1 MISNSGH
8 DEHGRYHGGQAGDQN
23 GEWVIQNWYNRP
35 WNCILRYPVASV
47 RKKIA
52 ELARKAANNNKI
64 GYDQYQRMTYWT
76 QLQKANYDPSKIKVA
91 CEADCSAGVIA
102 NVWAVGHIFN
112 IGALKNISAT
122 YTGNMRSAFKA
133 AGFEVLTASK
143 YLTSDKYLLEGDIL
157 LNDAHHTA
165 TNLDDGSAVTPST
178 TPAKKS
184 VSEIAKE
191 VIAGKWGNGTTRVSK
206 LKAAGYDPTAVQK
219 EVDKLL
225 APSDSTAKKSVA
237 EIAKEV
243 IAGKWGNGAVRTAK
257 LKAAGYNA
265 VEVQKEVDK
274 MLTPAKPKNPYATP
288 TVNVKKGSKGNNV
301 RWVQWELKRLG
312 YDLGEDGI
320 DGDFGSVTD
329 KAVRAF
335 QKKHKLTVDGVVGK
349 NTRAALKAS

>member
-52 ELARKAANNNKI
+52 ELARKAANNDKI
-64 GYDQYQRMTYWT
+64 GYDQWQRMTYWE

-102 NVWAVGHIFN
+102 NVWAVGYIFN
-112 IGALKNISAT
+112 IGALKNLSAT

-165 TNLDDGSAVTPST
+165 TNLDDGRAVASST

-184 VSEIAKE
+184 ITDIAKE
-191 VIAGKWGNGTTRVSK
+191 VIAGKWGNGAVRTSK

-219 EVDKLL
+219 EVDRLL
-225 APSDSTAKKSVA
+225 AA
-237 EIAKEV
+237 E
-243 IAGKWGNGAVRTAK
+243 
-257 LKAAGYNA
+257 
-265 VEVQKEVDK
+265 
-274 MLTPAKPKNPYATP
+274 KPKNPYPTP

-312 YDLGEDGI
+312 YDLGKYGI
-320 DGDFGSVTD
+320 DGDFGSATD

-335 QKKHKLTVDGVVGK
+335 QKKHKLTVDGIVGK

>member
-1 MISNSGH
+1 MISNSGS
-8 DEHGRYHGGQAGDQN
+8 DEHGKYHGGQAGDQTGN
-23 GEWVIQNWYNRP
+23 EWNIRSWYNRP
-35 WNCILRYPVASV
+35 WNCVLRYPVASV

-102 NVWAVGHIFN
+102 NVWAVGYIFN
-112 IGALKNISAT
+112 IDALKNLSAT

-165 TNLDDGSAVTPST
+165 TNLDDGRAVASST
-178 TPAKKS
+178 TPAKKTITD
-184 VSEIAKE
+184 IAKE
-191 VIAGKWGNGTTRVSK
+191 VIAGKWGNGAVRISK

-219 EVDKLL
+219 EVDRLL
-225 APSDSTAKKSVA
+225 AA
-237 EIAKEV
+237 E
-243 IAGKWGNGAVRTAK
+243 
-257 LKAAGYNA
+257 
-265 VEVQKEVDK
+265 
-274 MLTPAKPKNPYATP
+274 KPKNPYPTP

-301 RWVQWELKRLG
+301 KWVQWELKRLG
-312 YDLGEDGI
+312 YDLGKYGI
-320 DGDFGSVTD
+320 DGDFGNATD

-335 QKKHKLTVDGVVGK
+335 QKKHKAPNGVALTVDGIVGK

>member
-112 IGALKNISAT
+112 IDALKNLSAT

-165 TNLDDGSAVTPST
+165 TNLDDGSAVAPST

-191 VIAGKWGNGTTRVSK
+191 VIAGKWGNGAVRTSK

-219 EVDKLL
+219 EVDRLL
-225 APSDSTAKKSVA
+225 AA
-237 EIAKEV
+237 E
-243 IAGKWGNGAVRTAK
+243 
-257 LKAAGYNA
+257 
-265 VEVQKEVDK
+265 
-274 MLTPAKPKNPYATP
+274 KPKNPYATP
-288 TVNVKKGSKGNNV
+288 TVNVRKGQKGNNV

-312 YDLGEDGI
+312 YDLGKYGI
-320 DGDFGSVTD
+320 DGDFGSTTD

-335 QKKHKLTVDGVVGK
+335 QKKHKLTVDGIVGK

>member
-102 NVWAVGHIFN
+102 NVWAVGYIFN
-112 IGALKNISAT
+112 IGALKNLSAT
-122 YTGNMRSAFKA
+122 YTGNMRSAFKT

-165 TNLDDGSAVTPST
+165 TNLDDGSAVKTST
-178 TPAKKS
+178 
-184 VSEIAKE
+184 
-191 VIAGKWGNGTTRVSK
+191 
-206 LKAAGYDPTAVQK
+206 
-219 EVDKLL
+219 
-225 APSDSTAKKSVA
+225 STAKKSVH

>member
-112 IGALKNISAT
+112 IGALKNLSAT

-165 TNLDDGSAVTPST
+165 TNLDDGSAVKTS
-178 TPAKKS
+178 S
-184 VSEIAKE
+184 
-191 VIAGKWGNGTTRVSK
+191 N
-206 LKAAGYDPTAVQK
+206 
-219 EVDKLL
+219 
-225 APSDSTAKKSVA
+225 TAKKSVV

-274 MLTPAKPKNPYATP
+274 MLTPAKPKNPYPTP

-312 YDLGEDGI
+312 YDIGKYGI
-320 DGDFGSVTD
+320 DGSFGSATD

-335 QKKHKLTVDGVVGK
+335 QKKHKLTVDGIVGK

>member
-1 MISNSGH
+1 MSISNSGH

-112 IGALKNISAT
+112 IDALKNLSAT

-191 VIAGKWGNGTTRVSK
+191 VIAGKWGNG
-206 LKAAGYDPTAVQK
+206 
-219 EVDKLL
+219 
-225 APSDSTAKKSVA
+225 
-237 EIAKEV
+237 
-243 IAGKWGNGAVRTAK
+243 AVRTAK

-288 TVNVKKGSKGNNV
+288 TVNVRKGQKGNNV
-301 RWVQWELKRLG
+301 RWVQWELRRLG
-312 YDLGEDGI
+312 YDLGKYGI
-320 DGDFGSVTD
+320 DGSFGSATD

-335 QKKHKLTVDGVVGK
+335 QKKHKLTVDGIVGK